1 MAKCYFR
8 IRCQTTPTFIQANVI
23 VEMRTY
29 TVRPLRT
36 KDFLLLYERA
46 ALPLQKKYLGHLIG
60 FFVSEIGALN
70 QVVHLWGFD
79 SLAERERRRQLMEQD
94 PGWDLYRNA
103 LRDLDVIEQ
112 QETKILKSTAFS
124 PV

>member
-1 MAKCYFR
+1 M
-8 IRCQTTPTFIQANVI
+8 I

-36 KDFLLLYERA
+36 NEFLQLYERA
-46 ALPLQKKYLGHLIG
+46 ALPLQKKYLGNLIG

-79 SLAERERRRQLMEQD
+79 SLAEREQRRYQMEQD
-94 PGWDLYRNA
+94 PGWDVYRNA

-112 QETKILKSTAFS
+112 QETKILRSTAFS